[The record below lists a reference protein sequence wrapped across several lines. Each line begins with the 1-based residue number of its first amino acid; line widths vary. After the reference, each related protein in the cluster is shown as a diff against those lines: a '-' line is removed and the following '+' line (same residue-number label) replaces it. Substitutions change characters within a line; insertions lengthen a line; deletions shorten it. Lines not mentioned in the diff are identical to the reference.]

1 MGVLNACRFTTALLA
16 ASLLNVTACDRNA
29 APATAPPPTP
39 SKPLSSHEVGGAP
52 TPTEA
57 EAIRNQ
63 GRQAIAA
70 FSSGK
75 GVSLAWV
82 DELSGP
88 QWYKVGVRGMG
99 QATGAELGAV
109 FEEAQRVAASGSRA
123 EPQIVQAGA
132 TSLST
137 GTFVV
142 WVELK

>member
-1 MGVLNACRFTTALLA
+1 M
-16 ASLLNVTACDRNA
+16 
-29 APATAPPPTP
+29 
-39 SKPLSSHEVGGAP
+39 
-52 TPTEA
+52 
-57 EAIRNQ
+57 
-63 GRQAIAA
+63 
-70 FSSGK
+70 
-75 GVSLAWV
+75 
-82 DELSGP
+82 SGP